1 MGTQQDLSVE
11 LNHIDYLEVGD
22 SLMACSDGLWHY
34 LTAREIGAII
44 NALSPREATEML
56 ISKARQRARGSG
68 DNLSLVL
75 VRVEAI
81 T

>member
-1 MGTQQDLSVE
+1 MSASAGSSR
-11 LNHIDYLEVGD
+11 VGD
-22 SLMACSDGLWHY
+22 ALMACSDGLWHY

-44 NALSPREATEML
+44 HALSPREASEML
-56 ISKARQRARGSG
+56 ISKARTRARGAG

-81 T
+81 S